1 MHYCIGGASQNSRSI
16 QKIRDTLDAQE
27 DINPLSSVPETIVP
41 ENGISVSMAS
51 FQSVTSEEVRK
62 IVLGSPTKSCDLD
75 PIPTWM
81 IKTHLDM
88 LLPAITDII
97 NHSLASGVV
106 PASMKHA
113 LVTPLLK
120 KQSLDPNNAKN
131 YRPVSNLSFLS
142 KVLEKVVAGQLLEH
156 MVTFDLHEP
165 LQSAYRSG
173 HSTETALV
181 RVQNDLLQ
189 AVDKKQGVI
198 LVLLDLSAAFDTI
211 YHTILL
217 CRLKERLGVRGVAL
231 EWIKSYLS
239 NRTQS
244 VHVNGVSS
252 KSENLLYG
260 VPQGSVLGPKL
271 FCIYSGPLGNIAHMH
286 GLEVHLYADDTQL
299 YLFFSIGSDLY
310 EPVHKVEACIE
321 DISSWMRN
329 NKLKL
334 NDDKTEYMVISS
346 DRVKA
351 GLSIPDLMA
360 GAVKI
365 SPSHTFRNL
374 GAMFDDSL
382 KMSSQVKAITKRC
395 HFHLHN
401 IRAIRKSLTKTA
413 TEQLVHAF
421 VTSTIDNCNALLCGI
436 PSSLLDQLQRMQ
448 NSAARVVTLKRKHD
462 SITPVLRE
470 LHWLP
475 VRSRIKFKVLVLT
488 WRALKGIGP
497 SYIRDLLRWYELRST
512 TNPQLIVPRTRLSTY
527 GDRAFSV
534 VAPKL
539 WNGLPVH
546 VKSSKTL
553 EEFKNKLKTHLFDL
567 AFH

>member
-1 MHYCIGGASQNSRSI
+1 
-16 QKIRDTLDAQE
+16 
-27 DINPLSSVPETIVP
+27 
-41 ENGISVSMAS
+41 
-51 FQSVTSEEVRK
+51 
-62 IVLGSPTKSCDLD
+62 
-75 PIPTWM
+75 M

-181 RVQNDLLQ
+181 RVQNDLLR

-198 LVLLDLSAAFDTI
+198 LVLLDLSTFDTI
-211 YHTILL
+211 DHNILL
-217 CRLKERLGVRGVAL
+217 LRLEERLGVGGVAL
-231 EWIKSYLS
+231 DWIRSYLS

-252 KSENLLYG
+252 KSGNLLFG

-271 FCIYSGPLGNIAHMH
+271 FCIYSGPLSNIAHMH

-299 YLFFSIGSDLY
+299 YLFFSIGSDLC
-310 EPVHKVEACIE
+310 EPIHKVEACIK
-321 DISSWMRN
+321 DISTWMQK

-360 GAVKI
+360 GAIKV
-365 SPSHTFRNL
+365 SPSHAVRNL
-374 GAMFDDSL
+374 GAMFDDTL
-382 KMSSQVKAITKRC
+382 KMSNQIKAITKKC

-421 VTSTIDNCNALLCGI
+421 VPSTIDNCNALLCGI
-436 PSSLLDQLQRMQ
+436 PSSLIDKLQRMQ
-448 NSAARVVTLKRKHD
+448 NSAAMVVTLKRKHD
-462 SITPVLRE
+462 SITPVLKD

-475 VRSRIKFKVLVLT
+475 VSSRIKFKVLVLT
-488 WRALKGIGP
+488 WRALNGIGP
-497 SYIRDLLRWYELRST
+497 SYIREMLCWYEPPRMLRST
-512 TNPQLIVPRTRLSTY
+512 TNSQLIVPRTRLSTY

-539 WNGLPVH
+539 WNSLPVQL
-546 VKSSKTL
+546 KLSKTL
-553 EEFKNKLKTHLFDL
+553 DEFKTKLKTHLFDL